1 MDSSA
6 GKPRP
11 SSIHVEWR
19 ENGDFVFSCRYLT
32 AADRDAASCEQS
44 PAKRH
49 HFPTMTQAMGN
60 VLHKL
65 RREHISFPL
74 FLVSL
79 AFNHRN
85 LLLEIDRL
93 LQALHAHVEQQNES
107 GEYTCLISSRED
119 HS

>member
-1 MDSSA
+1 MDFSA
-6 GKPRP
+6 DKPRP

-32 AADRDAASCEQS
+32 VAERSAVSREQS
-44 PAKRH
+44 PPKRH
-49 HFPTMTQAMGN
+49 FFPTMTLAMGN
-60 VLHKL
+60 VLRKL

-85 LLLEIDRL
+85 LLSEIDRL
-93 LQALHAHVEQQNES
+93 LQALHNHVDQQKGS
-107 GEYTCLISSRED
+107 GEYTCLVTSRED
-119 HS
+119 QS